1 MFMIVALVVVILCC
15 ATFIGCCISKVSDW
29 EKKQEDMWQEECC
42 KQAYAHRLERKGK
55 KSGK

>member
-1 MFMIVALVVVILCC
+1 MIVALVVVILCC